1 MLRWDSCLVP
11 LDPRT
16 RELPSVAA
24 SSRTS
29 RHGLD
34 HQRRAGPDGGPRRRV
49 RVRGLHGRRRCAP
62 VRAPVQADQAN
73 AGSGGFLAA
82 RLPGTAHS
90 QLAANTVLVS
100 SSGIPPAFLLS
111 NNYRVRDDSSR
122 NDDCDDE
129 LGKTTMIISGCS

>member
-16 RELPSVAA
+16 RELPSAAA

-34 HQRRAGPDGGPRRRV
+34 HQRRAGTDGGPRRRV
-49 RVRGLHGRRRCAP
+49 RVRGLHGRRWSAP

-100 SSGIPPAFLLS
+100 SSGIS

-122 NDDCDDE
+122 NDDCHDE
-129 LGKTTMIISGCS
+129 LGKTTMIISGCT